1 MARAVDGF
9 DHAVIGVA
17 DLEAARDVWRRL
29 GFVVTPRGRH
39 VGWGTGNYC
48 IMLGGTYIELLGIV
62 NPAEFLNGLDAKL
75 AGSGEGLLS
84 LSFAT
89 HDAETA
95 RGELSARGFA
105 LDAVQALGRKLEMP
119 SGDVMPQFRL
129 LHLPAGTLPGIGS
142 FLTEHLTPDLL
153 RLPEWLV
160 HPNGARD
167 LQSAL
172 LVVADPPALQDSCE
186 RLFGTGSCNLTDR
199 TLTTVI
205 GPHALALMP
214 PDEADAVLEDATA
227 MLSVR
232 VADIAQV
239 ALALKANRVPCRP
252 LGEGTLIVEPQHAT
266 GVLLEFTEKDL

>member
-1 MARAVDGF
+1 MARPVEGF
-9 DHAVIGVA
+9 DHAVIGVR

-48 IMLGGTYIELLGIV
+48 IMLGRTYIELLGIV
-62 NPAEFLNGLDAKL
+62 NHAEFLNGLDAKL
-75 AGSGEGLLS
+75 AAGGEGLLS
-84 LSFAT
+84 LALAT
-89 HDAETA
+89 PDAEAA
-95 RGELSARGFA
+95 RAVLTGRGFA
-105 LDAVQALGRKLEMP
+105 LDAVQALGRKLQLP

-129 LHLPAGTLPGIGS
+129 LHLPPGTLPGIGS
-142 FLTEHLTPDLL
+142 FLTEHLTPDML
-153 RLPEWLV
+153 RQPDWLV

-172 LVVADPPALQDSCE
+172 LVADDPPALQERCE
-186 RLFGTGSCNLTDR
+186 RLFGAGTCNLTDR
-199 TLTTVI
+199 TLTAVT
-205 GPHALALMP
+205 GAQALALMP
-214 PDEADAVLEDATA
+214 PDEADAVLEDAAA

-232 VADIAQV
+232 VADIGQV
-239 ALALKANRVPCRP
+239 ALALKANRVPSRL